1 MVRRHLILM
10 CVIVSTIVAVFLQS
24 CTRMRGSPGYLRGT
38 VILSMRF
45 PLVELQEEEGIEV
58 SKDRV
63 AARSFAPVNVRSDIN
78 RVVLSDTLWNDLDML
93 RTDWCAQS
101 PPSLPAAQD
110 DAAYR
115 VVFQCGYEEN
125 PVFYVNADDLP
136 EPLRELIELVPQ
148 AQPNRK

>member
-1 MVRRHLILM
+1 MARRHLILM

-24 CTRMRGSPGYLRGT
+24 CTRMRSSPGYLRGT

-78 RVVLSDTLWNDLDML
+78 RVILSDTLWNDLDML

-101 PPSLPAAQD
+101 LPSLPATQG

>member
-1 MVRRHLILM
+1 MARRHLILM

-101 PPSLPAAQD
+101 PPSLPATQD

>member
-24 CTRMRGSPGYLRGT
+24 CTRMRGSPGYLRGGA
-38 VILSMRF
+38 ILYVRF
-45 PLVELQEEEGIEV
+45 PLATSQEEAVVVGD
-58 SKDRV
+58 SRV
-63 AARSFAPVNVRSDIN
+63 ASRGFNPITAQTDIN
-78 RVVLSDTLWNDLDML
+78 RVILSDTLCNDLDML

-101 PPSLPAAQD
+101 LPSLPATQD

>member
-1 MVRRHLILM
+1 MA
-10 CVIVSTIVAVFLQS
+10 S
-24 CTRMRGSPGYLRGT
+24 RGFNPIT
-38 VILSMRF
+38 A
-45 PLVELQEEEGIEV
+45 QT
-58 SKDRV
+58 
-63 AARSFAPVNVRSDIN
+63 DIN
-78 RVVLSDTLWNDLDML
+78 RVILSDTLCNDLDML

-101 PPSLPAAQD
+101 LPSLPATQG

>member
-101 PPSLPAAQD
+101 LPSLPATQG

>member
-1 MVRRHLILM
+1 M
-10 CVIVSTIVAVFLQS
+10 
-24 CTRMRGSPGYLRGT
+24 
-38 VILSMRF
+38 
-45 PLVELQEEEGIEV
+45 

-78 RVVLSDTLWNDLDML
+78 RVVLSDTLWNDLGML

-101 PPSLPAAQD
+101 PPSLPATQG